1 MQAGKLR
8 HRLTIQTNSGTTQDA
23 SGQTTADWTEYR
35 TVWAEIVPTAG
46 LERWRANQMQAETTH
61 LISIRHLDGV
71 TTKMRGLFQGTRTFE
86 FLSVLN
92 VDERNIEMQIQAKER
107 V

>member
-1 MQAGKLR
+1 MEAGKLR
-8 HRLTIQTNSGTTQDA
+8 HRLVIQQDSGTTQDA
-23 SGQTTADWTEYR
+23 SGQTTSNWTELL
-35 TVWAEIVPTAG
+35 TVWASVQPVNG

-61 LISIRHLDGV
+61 LITIRYLEAV
-71 TTKMRGLFQGTRTFE
+71 TTKMRGLFQGTRTLE

-92 VDERNIEMQIQAKER
+92 VDERNIEIQIQAKER

>member
-1 MQAGKLR
+1 MEAGKLR
-8 HRLTIQTNSGTTQDA
+8 HRITIQQDNGTTADA
-23 SGQTTADWTEYR
+23 SGHATANWQTYA
-35 TVWAEIVPTAG
+35 TVWASVQPVQG

-61 LISIRHLDGV
+61 LITIRYLPDV
-71 TTKMRGLFQGTRTFE
+71 TTKMRALFQGVRYLN

>member
-1 MQAGKLR
+1 VEAGKLR
-8 HRLTIQTNSGTTQDA
+8 HRLTIQQDSGTSLDA
-23 SGQTTADWTEYR
+23 SGHVTEDWTDVL
-35 TVWAEIVPTAG
+35 TVWASVQPVAG

-61 LISIRHLDGV
+61 LITIRYLEAV
-71 TTKMRGLFQGTRTFE
+71 TTKMRGLFQGTRE
-86 FLSVLN
+86 LNFLSVLN

>member
-1 MQAGKLR
+1 V
-8 HRLTIQTNSGTTQDA
+8 S
-23 SGQTTADWTEYR
+23 
-35 TVWAEIVPTAG
+35 G
-46 LERWRANQMQAETTH
+46 LERWRANQMQAETTR
-61 LISIRHLDGV
+61 LITIRYLEAV
-71 TTKMRGLFQGTRTFE
+71 TTKMRGLFKGTRTFE